1 MSWIYFIQEGTD
13 GPIKIGRS
21 SDPWKRVDA
30 LQAGNPRHLRLIAC
44 ERVGKAAHIRER
56 DLRREYRATQ
66 LVGEWHGTTP
76 ELLDETLV
84 VGLPACDD
92 CGAKEPR
99 LHIWAKDWAQ
109 PEVAVCFKC
118 LNGRETNRIAK
129 EEAAA
134 KAAAEARKLESEQKI
149 RRLRS

>member
-1 MSWIYFIQEGTD
+1 LSWIYFIQEGAD

-44 ERVGKAAHIRER
+44 ERIGKAAHIRER

-76 ELLDETLV
+76 ELLAEADS
-84 VGLPACDD
+84 VGLPACEE
-92 CGAKEPR
+92 CGTAEPR
-99 LHIWAKDWAQ
+99 LHIWSKDYGK

-118 LNGRETNRIAK
+118 LNARERTRIAR
-129 EEAAA
+129 EEAAS
-134 KAAAEARKLESEQKI
+134 EARSAAVQAEQAL